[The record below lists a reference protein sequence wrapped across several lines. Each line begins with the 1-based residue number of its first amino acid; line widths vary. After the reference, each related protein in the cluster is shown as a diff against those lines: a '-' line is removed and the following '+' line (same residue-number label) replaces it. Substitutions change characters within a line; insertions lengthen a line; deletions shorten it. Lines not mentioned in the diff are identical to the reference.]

1 MSQATDIEIE
11 KKKRGRPKTIN
22 VDKKEYQKKYYEAH
36 KEALLDKAKERYND
50 NPEAFK
56 ERSKQYMET
65 LKETDNEKYQA
76 IREAQSKASLDY
88 HKREQQAFRLIR
100 NLIEKGEITLQEE
113 HKELLSKYNVIKI

>member
-22 VDKKEYQKKYYEAH
+22 IDKKEYQKKYYEAH
-36 KEALLDKAKERYND
+36 KDALLDKAKERYND

-76 IREAQSKASLDY
+76 IREVQSKASLDY

-100 NLIEKGEITLQEE
+100 NLIERGEITLQEE